1 MKASE
6 ARRLTQEK
14 NVPFVEEYLKNAYKE
29 IEVAANQGISRIVIA
44 SPKIDIIGVVVK
56 TLEDDGYI
64 VYRYN
69 RSDLWDGKSYDF
81 LTISWQSKEIKFKFK
96 EI

>member
-6 ARRLTQEK
+6 ARKLTHEK
-14 NVPFVEEYLKNAYKE
+14 NVPRVEEYLKNAYKE
-29 IEVAANQGISRIVIA
+29 IESAANQGISRIVIA
-44 SPKIDIIGVVVK
+44 SPKIDIICVVVK

-81 LTISWQSKEIKFKFK
+81 LIISWQSEKFKIKEI
-96 EI
+96 